1 MPVYHAFRRYPDL
14 FLAGLF
20 ALGAWCLA
28 PPAPEEVLAC
38 LNLPLL
44 GLLLFLMSIVA
55 GLRQSGFFA
64 ALFQRLFKGRTS
76 GRSLSRFFIFSCY
89 FSSMLITNDVALIVF
104 VPLAIMTFTEARRI
118 RLIVPTVCW
127 QTIAANLG
135 SMLTPVG
142 NPQNLF
148 IYSHYGLSPWDFF
161 AVTAPVVLISGV
173 VIYLA
178 TFTLPEVEVELSSQA
193 EEGLPWKKIAPLL
206 VLFLLCLLHVLHLLD
221 FTLLAVLVLP
231 GLLLLDRRLLLEADF
246 KLLLLFAL
254 LFIGVGSLSHL
265 EALTSKAASLLTGHE
280 FWVSLIL
287 SQVLSNVPA
296 TVLLSDCTEAY
307 VPLLLG
313 VNIGGLGTII
323 ASMASVISFKAYL
336 GTRFSRP
343 GYYLLT
349 FTGSNLLVLVLLL
362 GYCKFQASV

>member
-20 ALGAWCLA
+20 ALGAGCLA
-28 PPAPEEVLAC
+28 PPASAEVLAC

-173 VIYLA
+173 VIYLS
-178 TFTLPEVEVELSSQA
+178 TFTLPEVEVDLSSSTEA
-193 EEGLPWKKIAPLL
+193 GLPWKKI
-206 VLFLLCLLHVLHLLD
+206 
-221 FTLLAVLVLP
+221 
-231 GLLLLDRRLLLEADF
+231 
-246 KLLLLFAL
+246 
-254 LFIGVGSLSHL
+254 
-265 EALTSKAASLLTGHE
+265 
-280 FWVSLIL
+280 
-287 SQVLSNVPA
+287 
-296 TVLLSDCTEAY
+296 

-349 FTGSNLLVLVLLL
+349 FTGSNLLVLALLL
-362 GYCKFQASV
+362 GYYKLYVTA